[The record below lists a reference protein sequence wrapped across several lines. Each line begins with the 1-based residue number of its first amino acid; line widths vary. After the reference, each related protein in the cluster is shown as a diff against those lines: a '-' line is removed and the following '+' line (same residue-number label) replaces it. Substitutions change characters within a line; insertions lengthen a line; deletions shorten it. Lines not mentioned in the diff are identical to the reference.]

1 MTIEFLTEKELA
13 TALRCSVPAV
23 RRWRY
28 DGMPFKHF
36 GRLVR
41 FELQAVLAWFEQRDA
56 QRRGEQEAMEGAHV
70 N

>member
-1 MTIEFLTEKELA
+1 MMEFLTEKELA
-13 TALRCSVPAV
+13 QALRCSVPAV

-28 DGMPFKHF
+28 DGMPVKRF

-56 QRRGEQEAMEGAHV
+56 QRRARGEEGAV
-70 N
+70 NA

>member
-13 TALRCSVPAV
+13 KALRCSVPAV

-28 DGMPFKHF
+28 DGMPVKRF

-41 FELQAVLAWFEQRDA
+41 FELPTVLAWFEQRDA
-56 QRRGEQEAMEGAHV
+56 QRRAKEEEVAV
-70 N
+70 NA